1 MDSFFKLK
9 ENKTNIRTEVLA
21 GITTFFA
28 MSYIV
33 VVNPGI
39 LSEAGMGWG
48 AVYLAT
54 IISAVVGTLIMGLY
68 ANVPYAQAAGMGLN
82 AYFTYTV
89 VFALGFT
96 WEEALS
102 MVFLCGVIN
111 IIITVTKIR
120 KAIIKAIPE
129 SIQHAIS
136 GGIGLFIAYIGLKNA
151 GLFNFTS
158 NPGSYIQ
165 LESGTVITDSTAIP
179 ALANFNNPGILLASL
194 GILITI
200 ILIVAKVK
208 GALLISIIITTLI
221 GIPMGI
227 TKLGGGSAA
236 VGLGESIDQLGDT
249 FGVIF
254 TSRGIPSL
262 FSDSAK
268 ILPALMAIFSFSLT
282 DTFDTI
288 GTFIGTGRRS
298 GIFSDADMKA
308 MEGSGV
314 NSKMDRALISDSV
327 ATSIGAIFGT
337 SNTTTYVESAA
348 GIGAGGRTGLT
359 SVVTA
364 FMFLL
369 CIPLIPLA
377 SAVPAQA
384 TAATLVIV
392 GVMMA
397 ASFKDIDWTEITE
410 AIPAFF
416 TAVFMGF
423 FYSISVG
430 IAFGFITYL
439 LVLIVKRIT
448 GQKTAERPS
457 PILIGATLLF
467 IIEFVLKAL
476 F

>member
-9 ENKTNIRTEVLA
+9 ENNTNVRTEILA

-68 ANVPYAQAAGMGLN
+68 ANVPYAQAPGMGLN

-89 VFALGFT
+89 VFAMGFT
-96 WEEALS
+96 WQEALS
-102 MVFLCGVIN
+102 MVFVCGLIN
-111 IIITVTKIR
+111 ILITVTKIR
-120 KAIIKAIPE
+120 KSIIKAIPE
-129 SIQHAIS
+129 SLQHAIS

-151 GLFNFTS
+151 GLFTFTS
-158 NPGSYIQ
+158 NPGTYEM
-165 LESGTVITDSTAIP
+165 LGETVVADSSTIP
-179 ALANFNNPGILLASL
+179 ALATFSNPGVLLAL
-194 GILITI
+194 IGIVLTI
-200 ILIVAKVK
+200 ILLIANVK
-208 GALLISIIITTLI
+208 GALLIGIVATAVI

-227 TKLGGGSAA
+227 TQIGSTGDNITVA
-236 VGLGESIDQLGDT
+236 ESFSQLRET

-254 TSRGIPSL
+254 TKAGIPSL
-262 FSDSAK
+262 FGETDK
-268 ILPALMAIFSFSLT
+268 VLPALLAIFSFSLT

-298 GIFSDADMKA
+298 GIFTDADMKA
-308 MEGSGV
+308 MDEPGV
-314 NSKMDRALISDSV
+314 ASKMDRALISDSV

-359 SVVTA
+359 SVITSLLFV
-364 FMFLL
+364 L
-369 CIPLIPLA
+369 CIPLLPLA
-377 SAVPAQA
+377 SAVPGQA
-384 TAATLVIV
+384 TAATLIIV

-397 ASFKDIDWTEITE
+397 ASFQDVNWTDLSE

-439 LVLIVKRIT
+439 LVLVIKKVT
-448 GQKTAERPS
+448 GQETSAKAS
-457 PILIGATLLF
+457 PILIGATALF
-467 IIEFVLKAL
+467 ILEFVLKAL

>member
-1 MDSFFKLK
+1 MESFFKLK
-9 ENKTNIRTEVLA
+9 ENNTTVRTELLA

-39 LSEAGMGWG
+39 LSQTGMGWG

-89 VFALGFT
+89 VFAMGFT
-96 WEEALS
+96 WQEALS
-102 MVFLCGVIN
+102 MVFLCGMVN
-111 IIITVTKIR
+111 ILITVTRVR
-120 KAIIKAIPE
+120 KSIIKAIPL
-129 SIQHAIS
+129 SLQHAIS

-151 GLFNFTS
+151 GFINFTAD
-158 NPGSYIQ
+158 PETYVQTAAGV
-165 LESGTVITDSTAIP
+165 VIADSSAIP
-179 ALANFNNPGILLASL
+179 ALETFNTPGILLAAI
-194 GILITI
+194 GIILTI
-200 ILIVAKVK
+200 ILIVANIK
-208 GALLISIIITTLI
+208 GALLIGIIATTLI
-221 GIPMGI
+221 GIPMGVTQI
-227 TKLGGGSAA
+227 GGGDS
-236 VGLGESIDQLGDT
+236 VTLGESVNQLRGT

-254 TSRGIPSL
+254 TSEGIPSL
-262 FSDSAK
+262 FSDSEK
-268 ILPALMAIFSFSLT
+268 VLPALLAIFSFSLT

-298 GIFSDADMKA
+298 GIFSDEDMKA
-308 MEGSGV
+308 MEQPGV
-314 NSKMDRALISDSV
+314 TSKMDRALISDSV

-348 GIGAGGRTGLT
+348 GIGVGGRTGLT
-359 SVVTA
+359 SVFTA
-364 FMFLL
+364 LL
-369 CIPLIPLA
+369 FILCVPLLPLA
-377 SAVPAQA
+377 SAVPGQA
-384 TAATLVIV
+384 TAATLIIV
-392 GVMMA
+392 GVMMT
-397 ASFKDIDWTEITE
+397 ASFRDINWPDISE

-416 TAVFMGF
+416 TATFMGF
-423 FYSISVG
+423 FYSISTG

-439 LVLIVKRIT
+439 MVLIVKKIT
-448 GQKTAERPS
+448 KQHTDEKPS

-467 IIEFVLKAL
+467 ILELVFRAV

>member
-1 MDSFFKLK
+1 MDRFFKLT
-9 ENKTNIRTEVLA
+9 ENKTNVRTEVLA
-21 GITTFFA
+21 GLTTFFA

-89 VFALGFT
+89 VFALNFS
-96 WEEALS
+96 WQEALS
-102 MVFLCGVIN
+102 MVFLCGIIN
-111 IIITVTKIR
+111 ILITVTQVR

-151 GLFNFTS
+151 GFLNFTL
-158 NPGSYIQ
+158 NPGSYD
-165 LESGTVITDSTAIP
+165 LFESGTVVSDASAVP
-179 ALANFNNPGILLASL
+179 ALATFNNPGILLATIGL
-194 GILITI
+194 VLTVILV
-200 ILIVAKVK
+200 VAKLK

-221 GIPMGI
+221 GIPMGV
-227 TKLGGGSAA
+227 TKIGGGGA
-236 VGLGESIDQLGDT
+236 VGLGESVKQLGDT

-254 TSRGIPSL
+254 TKEGIPSL

-268 ILPALMAIFSFSLT
+268 VLPALMAIFSFSLT

-308 MEGSGV
+308 MEQSGV
-314 NSKMDRALISDSV
+314 HSKMDRALISDSV

-364 FMFLL
+364 IMFLL
-369 CIPLIPLA
+369 CIPLLPLA
-377 SAVPAQA
+377 SAVPGQA

-397 ASFKDIDWTEITE
+397 ASFKDIDWTEISE

-439 LVLIVKRIT
+439 LVLVVKKLT
-448 GQKTAERPS
+448 GQETSEKAS
-457 PILIGATLLF
+457 PILIGATALF

>member
-1 MDSFFKLK
+1 MDSFFKLT
-9 ENKTNIRTEVLA
+9 ENKTNVRTEILA

-28 MSYIV
+28 MSYVV
-33 VVNPGI
+33 VVNPAI

-96 WEEALS
+96 WQQALS
-102 MVFLCGVIN
+102 MVFLCGMIN
-111 IIITVTKIR
+111 IIITVTRVR

-129 SIQHAIS
+129 SLQHAIS

-151 GLFNFTS
+151 GLLTFTS
-158 NPGSYIQ
+158 DPGTYVVLPSD
-165 LESGTVITDSTAIP
+165 TVIANSAAIP
-179 ALANFNNPGILLASL
+179 ALVDFNSAPVLLAAI
-194 GILITI
+194 GIVLTIVLLI
-200 ILIVAKVK
+200 ANVK
-208 GALLISIIITTLI
+208 GALLIGIIGTTLI
-221 GIPMGI
+221 GIPMGVTQI
-227 TKLGGGSAA
+227 GGSAA
-236 VGLGESIDQLGDT
+236 VGLGESFSQLRGT

-254 TSRGIPSL
+254 TSEGIPSL
-262 FSDSAK
+262 FSDSTK
-268 ILPALMAIFSFSLT
+268 ILPALLAIFSFSLT

-298 GIFSDADMKA
+298 GIFSDEDMKA

-314 NSKMDRALISDSV
+314 NSKMDKALISDSV

-337 SNTTTYVESAA
+337 SNVTTYVESAA

-359 SVVTA
+359 SVITA
-364 FMFLL
+364 ILFVL
-369 CIPLIPLA
+369 CIPLLPLA

-384 TAATLVIV
+384 TAATLIIV

-397 ASFKDIDWTEITE
+397 ASFKDINWPDLSE
-410 AIPAFF
+410 AIPCFF
-416 TAVFMGF
+416 TAVFMGY
-423 FYSISVG
+423 FYSISTG

-439 LVLIVKRIT
+439 IVLIVKRAT
-448 GQKTAERPS
+448 GQKDAEKPS
-457 PILIGATLLF
+457 PILIGAALLF
-467 IIEFVLKAL
+467 ILEMVLKAV

>member
-1 MDSFFKLK
+1 MDRFFKLT
-9 ENKTNIRTEVLA
+9 ENKTNVRTEILA
-21 GITTFFA
+21 GVTTFFA

-96 WEEALS
+96 WQQALS
-102 MVFLCGVIN
+102 MVFLCGMIN
-111 IIITVTKIR
+111 ILITVTQIR

-151 GLFNFTS
+151 GFFTFTS
-158 NPGSYIQ
+158 NPGTYD
-165 LESGTVITDSTAIP
+165 LLDSGTVVADASAVP
-179 ALANFNNPGILLASL
+179 ALANFNNPGVNLAVIGLVLTVILV
-194 GILITI
+194 
-200 ILIVAKVK
+200 VAKVK
-208 GALLISIIITTLI
+208 GALLIGIITTTLI
-221 GIPMGI
+221 GIPMGVTTI
-227 TKLGGGSAA
+227 GGSAA
-236 VGLGESIDQLGDT
+236 ISLGESVKQLGDT

-254 TSRGIPSL
+254 TKDGIPSL
-262 FSDSAK
+262 FADSAK
-268 ILPALMAIFSFSLT
+268 VLPALMAIFSFSLT

-298 GIFSDADMKA
+298 GIFTDADMKA
-308 MEGSGV
+308 MEEPGV

-364 FMFLL
+364 ILFLL
-369 CIPLIPLA
+369 CIPLLPLA
-377 SAVPAQA
+377 SAVPGQA

-397 ASFKDIDWTEITE
+397 ASFSDINWGDITE

-439 LVLIVKRIT
+439 MVLIVKKLT
-448 GQKTAERPS
+448 GQETKERPS
-457 PILIGATLLF
+457 AILIGATLLF
-467 IIEFVLKAL
+467 VLDLVLKAL